1 MRITDNEELIRKR
14 CDFFNLAKIVLD
26 DTLLG
31 GKKSGGVHNMSFIVY
46 RHDKSN
52 KTLSDWEVPIA
63 SEIKKVFVVIDY
75 GFVASEPLQRIIS
88 ALDYEPKYQMVQENY
103 LLYGSLYSYI
113 RIHPQ
118 LATHTS
124 ELYYKDLYFTNPVIM

>member
-14 CDFFNLAKIVLD
+14 YDFFNLAKIVLD

-31 GKKSGGVHNMSFIVY
+31 GKRSSGMTYNMSFVVY
-46 RHDKSN
+46 RYDILERPSHEIK
-52 KTLSDWEVPIA
+52 
-63 SEIKKVFVVIDY
+63 IKKVFVTIDY
-75 GFVASEPLQRIIS
+75 GFAASEPLQRIIS

-118 LATHTS
+118 LATYTS
-124 ELYYKDLYFTNPVIM
+124 ELDYKDLHFTNPIII